1 MKIWNFSSRV
11 RLDISLVRCAH
22 SWAIELN
29 TRREFPYLRASMY
42 YSIFIILAVNG
53 PESENSVWFS
63 SLGRCTISATQQFL
77 IGVKQCGEHSLGT
90 RLSFG
95 IECSKVRWGDWFW
108 KKAEVCVVGYLPP
121 FWISLWLKLS
131 HKVTYSFSV
140 DFAAAVT
147 LVPAFRLTVLVFP
160 ICHGINLFQ
169 SRSLSL

>member
-1 MKIWNFSSRV
+1 MSSRT
-11 RLDISLVRCAH
+11 REEKFHIFKQPSLKTLEENFHIYARPC
-22 SWAIELN
+22 IIL
-29 TRREFPYLRASMY
+29 Y
-42 YSIFIILAVNG
+42 YSIFITLAVNG

-95 IECSKVRWGDWFW
+95 IECSKVSWGDWFW

>member
-1 MKIWNFSSRV
+1 MSSRT
-11 RLDISLVRCAH
+11 REEKFHIFKQPSLKTLEENFHIYARPC
-22 SWAIELN
+22 IIL
-29 TRREFPYLRASMY
+29 Y

-108 KKAEVCVVGYLPP
+108 KKSRGLRS
-121 FWISLWLKLS
+121 WIFTTILD
-131 HKVTYSFSV
+131 FSV
-140 DFAAAVT
+140 TKAKSQSDLFLFCWLCRGSYVSPRISSNGFSVSNLSWHQ
-147 LVPAFRLTVLVFP
+147 LVPKPVFIDSP
-160 ICHGINLFQ
+160 W
-169 SRSLSL
+169 

>member
-1 MKIWNFSSRV
+1 MSSRT
-11 RLDISLVRCAH
+11 REEKFHIFKQPSLKTLEENFHIYAH
-22 SWAIELN
+22 PCIIL
-29 TRREFPYLRASMY
+29 Y